1 MSRPRCNLLALALV
15 CAALGG
21 VPPRAATA
29 ATASTP
35 APSGAQASVL
45 ALHALFDREWAREV
59 REDPLE
65 ASLRGDRRYNDRWP
79 DRSAAAIEASHRAD
93 LRALEDLGHI
103 ARNSLPAEE
112 QLNYDLFR
120 WNYRDRLQSWRFHE
134 YVFPLNQLDGIQTSG
149 DLTQSLRFATHKDYE
164 DWIARLK
171 SFGEYMDQTIA
182 LLQQGVAEKRTL
194 PKVVAAR
201 ISPQIAF
208 NIVDD
213 PTSSTFYAPFH
224 SLPQSIDA
232 ASARA
237 LQTQAQAAIGS
248 VVVPAFRRFQRFWT
262 GTYLPNART
271 ALAVT
276 TLPDG
281 RDYYDYLVQHF
292 TTTSMTPE
300 QVHALGVTQMAAIH
314 RQMLQA
320 MQDAG
325 FHGSLQEFL
334 HFLRTDPRFHYSSA
348 GDLLEAYKAEAKTID
363 PLLVKEFGRL
373 PRIPWGVKPIP
384 ADQAPNTYPA
394 YSENPAADGSRPA
407 YMAVN
412 LYKPETRPI
421 YEIPVLTC
429 HEGRPGHALQLSLA
443 AERHDL
449 PTFRRFVYYNA
460 YGEGW
465 ALYTE
470 LLCGEMGL
478 YDDPYKRFG
487 ALSYQMWRAVRLVV
501 DTGIHRYGM
510 TRAQAVDLLRQNTAL
525 AQQNIDTEVDRYI
538 AWPGQALSY
547 MIGELKIQELRAR
560 AEAKLGPRFD
570 IKGFHDVI
578 LYGGTLPLD
587 VLQTVVE
594 GWIQQQ
600 ADGQAPALK

>member
-1 MSRPRCNLLALALV
+1 MTRHRCALLTLALACV
-15 CAALGG
+15 ALDGAS
-21 VPPRAATA
+21 PRAAA
-29 ATASTP
+29 QP
-35 APSGAQASVL
+35 VAPSASVL

-59 REDPLE
+59 RENPLE

-79 DRSAAAIEASHRAD
+79 DRSAAAIEASHGAD
-93 LRALEDLGHI
+93 LQALADLGRI
-103 ARNSLPAEE
+103 ARVGLPAEE
-112 QLNYDLFR
+112 QINYDLFH
-120 WNYRDRLQSWRFHE
+120 WNYQDRLQSWRFHE

-149 DLTQSLRFATHKDYE
+149 DLTQSLRFATLKDYA

-171 SFGEYMDQTIA
+171 SFGVYMDQTIA
-182 LLQQGVAEKRTL
+182 LLQEGIVEKRTL

-224 SLPQSIDA
+224 SLPPSIDA
-232 ASARA
+232 ATAEKLRA
-237 LQTQAQAAIGS
+237 QAQEAISS
-248 VVVPAFRRFQRFWT
+248 VVIPAFRRFQQFFA
-262 GTYLPNART
+262 GTYLPHARA

-276 TLPDG
+276 TLPEG
-281 RDYYDYLVQHF
+281 REYYDYLVRHF

-300 QVHALGVTQMAAIH
+300 QVHALGLKRIDEIH
-314 RQMLQA
+314 RQMLKA
-320 MQDAG
+320 IQDAG
-325 FHGSLQEFL
+325 FHGSFQDFL
-334 HFLRTDPRFHYSSA
+334 HFLRTDPRFHYNSPA
-348 GDLLEAYKAEAKTID
+348 DLLEAYKAEAKTID

-510 TRAQAVDLLRQNTAL
+510 TRAQAVDLLRENTAL

-547 MIGELKIQELRAR
+547 MIGEMKIRELRTR
-560 AEAKLGPRFD
+560 AEVRLGPRFD
-570 IKGFHDVI
+570 IKAFHDVI

-587 VLQTVVE
+587 VLQSVVDE
-594 GWIQQQ
+594 WIQQQ
-600 ADGQAPALK
+600 AAESQSSASEP